1 MIFTIT
7 TYDASDALID
17 TNDTADV
24 DSILIQLN
32 IGPAAINA
40 AFPGMIDDSV
50 AFYTVEDDNGHLITV
65 NLNICSKYPSPVH
78 LVFLNRLGGFES
90 AWFRGKNRNSADID
104 RKTFGSNEYRIQT
117 FAEISEPIAMTLP
130 SEGFTNNLLP
140 NSRTYATT
148 KKYKWNLSTHL
159 LTDAEFE
166 WLAEL
171 VASPVVYMEKF
182 YDGEAFYIPMR
193 ITNTNYEYKRQTNDK
208 LNPLEVEL
216 EVLRTFN
223 TQFA

>member
-1 MIFTIT
+1 MTLTIT
-7 TYDASDALID
+7 TYDSSDALLDIE
-17 TNDTADV
+17 DV
-24 DSILIQLN
+24 DYTGILVQFN
-32 IGPAAINA
+32 IGPAAINTF
-40 AFPGMIDDSV
+40 FPGMIDDSV
-50 AFYTVEDDNGHLITV
+50 AFYTVEDDNGHIITV

-78 LVFLNRLGGFES
+78 LIFLNRLGGFES
-90 AWFRGKNRNSADID
+90 FWFRGKNRNSADID

-117 FAEISEPIAMTLP
+117 FPELSEPLTMPVAT
-130 SEGFTNNLLP
+130 EGLNNNLLP
-140 NSRTYATT
+140 NSRTYGTT

-166 WLAEL
+166 WLSEL

-193 ITNTNYEYKRQTNDK
+193 ITNTNYEYKRQTNDQLK
-208 LNPLEVEL
+208 PLEVEL